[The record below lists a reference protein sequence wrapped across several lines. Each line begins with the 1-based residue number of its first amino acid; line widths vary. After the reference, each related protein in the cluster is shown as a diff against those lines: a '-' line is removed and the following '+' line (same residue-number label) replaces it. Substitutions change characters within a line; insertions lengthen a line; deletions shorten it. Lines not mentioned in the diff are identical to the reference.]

1 MNSSKYAYWKM
12 SLAVRTNQEKVINQI
27 FTRKTLLNIDDLE
40 KQSLFEKLIEI
51 VKMYAVEDSYDRK
64 KYFVSVKNI
73 LSILSRLAVFI
84 EDANIIAF
92 LEILCRFSQKGRSFY
107 G

>member
-1 MNSSKYAYWKM
+1 M
-12 SLAVRTNQEKVINQI
+12 SFVVRIIQVKVFNQI
-27 FTRKTLLNIDDLE
+27 FSRKTLLNIDDLE

-73 LSILSRLAVFI
+73 LSILSR
-84 EDANIIAF
+84 
-92 LEILCRFSQKGRSFY
+92 
-107 G
+107 